1 MNDHTGQLI
10 IDCLGLGRWMTVKT
24 FWKAM
29 LFCLVL
35 NWAALNDGFQQ
46 QVPGNVI
53 PMQAFINQMHDTT
66 LDGKPLVSAK
76 VVSYWQGFAEMSKT
90 VGMFAGGWFA
100 DRFGR
105 K

>member
-1 MNDHTGQLI
+1 
-10 IDCLGLGRWMTVKT
+10 
-24 FWKAM
+24 
-29 LFCLVL
+29 
-35 NWAALNDGFQQ
+35 
-46 QVPGNVI
+46 
-53 PMQAFINQMHDTT
+53 MQAFINQMHDTT

-105 K
+105 KSVTKMLLDAFQSLTSLQQEGHDRGRSLPIGRIYH

>member
-1 MNDHTGQLI
+1 
-10 IDCLGLGRWMTVKT
+10 
-24 FWKAM
+24 
-29 LFCLVL
+29 
-35 NWAALNDGFQQ
+35 
-46 QVPGNVI
+46 
-53 PMQAFINQMHDTT
+53 MQAFINQMYDTT
-66 LDGKPLVSAK
+66 VNGEPVVSAK

>member
-1 MNDHTGQLI
+1 
-10 IDCLGLGRWMTVKT
+10 
-24 FWKAM
+24 
-29 LFCLVL
+29 
-35 NWAALNDGFQQ
+35 
-46 QVPGNVI
+46 
-53 PMQAFINQMHDTT
+53 MQAFINQMYDTHGV
-66 LDGKPLVSAK
+66 DGEPIVSAK